1 MRHIFRGLVSL
12 GALLVSAE
20 TYAETLTEA
29 LTQAYQTNPTL
40 AAAVAQLKSTDETAA
55 QATAAWLPTVNVQG
69 SLGQDFVS
77 SKNKASPEVFAR
89 KQPNSAA
96 LVVNQNIYQGGA
108 TTANQKQVQANIKAA
123 EASFRQAEQ
132 KVLLDS
138 ISAYLSVLNAQATL
152 RLSQKNEELLK
163 HMLKQIKARFE
174 LGDVTLTDVAQ
185 VEARLAEATAQ
196 RIQAE
201 GTLETSRAQYEQ
213 AIGTL
218 PGELL
223 FPEKPISVPKT
234 MKEALD
240 TALAQSPDLMNALF
254 AERAA
259 QEAVD
264 VQKAGLLPKVD
275 FGVTLERD
283 EERMYAKSRSYTGS
297 AKVSLTL
304 PLDLSGGVQST
315 IRQSRQ
321 TAVQKRLE
329 SRAVRNSLEASV
341 TQAFETL
348 KVAEAQVKQFEA
360 QVASTALALKGVR
373 LEESVG
379 QRTVLDILNAERENY
394 DAEKSLVN
402 ARVQYL
408 LAHYQLLSAV
418 GELRVAKLELPIQ
431 AYNPETY
438 LEKAEQ
444 APYGTSVTPE
454 GDNNDVASAEEEEAQ
469 G

>member
-1 MRHIFRGLVSL
+1 MVHIFRGFVAL
-12 GALLVSAE
+12 GALLVSTA
-20 TYAETLTEA
+20 TYADTLTEA

-40 AAAVAQLKSTDETAA
+40 AAAIAQLKGVSETAA

-69 SLGQDFVS
+69 SMSQDVVS
-77 SKNKASPEVFAR
+77 AKSKGSPEVFAR
-89 KQPNSAA
+89 KQPHSAA

-185 VEARLAEATAQ
+185 VEARLAEAVAQ

-201 GTLETSRAQYEQ
+201 GTLESSRAQYEQ
-213 AIGTL
+213 TIGAL
-218 PGELL
+218 PGELS
-223 FPEKPISVPKT
+223 FPDNPTSIPKT

-240 TALAQSPDLMNALF
+240 IALSQSPELMNALF
-254 AERAA
+254 TERAA

-275 FGVTLERD
+275 LGVTLERD
-283 EERMYAKSRSYTGS
+283 EERMYAKSRAYTGS

-304 PLDLSGGVQST
+304 PLDLSGAVQST

-360 QVASTALALKGVR
+360 QITSTALALKGVR

-379 QRTVLDILNAERENY
+379 QRTVLDILNAEKENF

-418 GELRVAKLELPIQ
+418 GQLRVTTLGLPIQ
-431 AYNPETY
+431 AYNPEIY

-444 APYGTSVTPE
+444 APYGTSITSQENNNEMVSLE
-454 GDNNDVASAEEEEAQ
+454 GEKIES
-469 G
+469 